1 MNIALPLTDRE
12 RELGGIIDA
21 YNQVT
26 ERLKQSHDKL
36 VGEVRRLREQVEEK
50 NRELARRERLA
61 ALGEMAAGVAHEIRN
76 PLAGIQLYA
85 SLLQKDLADNEE
97 GRTLAKKISNGVRT
111 LDGIVSDVLDF
122 AGQNNPQLAAV
133 DVDEVIQH
141 CLGYASPA
149 RSTNGT
155 KIDTNGVTSGLML
168 YVDQGQLQRAVLNLV
183 FNAIDAAGEGG
194 VVRIST
200 AVIEDEDICE
210 IRISDNGPGIPEG
223 LTNKIFNPFFTTK
236 DSGTG
241 LGLAIV
247 HRIAE
252 SNGGCVRAGN
262 LENGGAELIL
272 TLPLYTKKDS

>member
-85 SLLQKDLADNEE
+85 SLLQKDLAANEE
-97 GRTLAKKISNGVRT
+97 GRTLAEKISNGVRT

-122 AGQNNPQLAAV
+122 AGQNNPQMGAV
-133 DVDEVIQH
+133 DVNEIIQH
-141 CLGYASPA
+141 CLGYAAPA
-149 RSTNGT
+149 CSANGT
-155 KIDTNGVTSGLML
+155 SIDTSEVASGLML
-168 YVDQGQLQRAVLNLV
+168 YVDQGQLQRAVLNLI

-194 VVRIST
+194 EVRVST

-247 HRIAE
+247 HSIAE
-252 SNGGCVRAGN
+252 SNDGCVRAGN
-262 LENGGAELIL
+262 AAGGGAELIL
-272 TLPLYTKKDS
+272 TLPLYIKQDS